1 MAEKDSSPNSSSEDA
16 YLMLGLEPGASFEE
30 VQQARTNKL
39 SEIGDDPILKA
50 KIESSYDALLMNSL
64 KARQLGK
71 VSTAA
76 VSASNKEK
84 LNNEIAGNVG
94 SSLLTRITNFNF
106 SGKKGD
112 SKGFIP
118 NLTFP
123 EGQGLTI
130 RLALG
135 LLALVIILISP
146 NESIEIILSLSTISL
161 FISQVRRGRGIFQ
174 SLGWSVVFLS
184 VGLIFGG
191 LVAGGIVT
199 NMSDHSNSLSTDK
212 VEGVTAV
219 IALWVGSLVL

>member
-1 MAEKDSSPNSSSEDA
+1 MAEKDSSSNEGSQDA

-50 KIESSYDALLMNSL
+50 KIESSYDALLMDSL

-84 LNNEIAGNVG
+84 SNNEIAGGVG
-94 SSLLTRITNFNF
+94 GSLLTRIGSLNF

-112 SKGFIP
+112 SKGLIP

-135 LLALVIILISP
+135 LLALVILLISP
-146 NESIEIILSLSTISL
+146 NESIEIILSLSTICL

-191 LVAGGIVT
+191 LVAGGIVN

-219 IALWVGSLVL
+219 IAIWIGSLVL